1 VDLIQT
7 NPAIDRPQL
16 DGIIAVAGFAHQPAP
31 VRLPRVEIRVN
42 AILRDE
48 QTFL

>member
-1 VDLIQT
+1 
-7 NPAIDRPQL
+7 
-16 DGIIAVAGFAHQPAP
+16 VAGFAHQPAP

-48 QTFL
+48 QIFLWRLDGVVVLELAAAVVRFG